1 MCAVGGVASSVP
13 ILPLDFI
20 LVNPA
25 TNGAP
30 AIINSHRGLI
40 RRKSTPGSA
49 VAHVFGFSVHAAA
62 GARNNL
68 GAPYVAFVNRYRVLH
83 GKEAMQE
90 KSHTDCAAILQIADF
105 IASEEN
111 NT

>member
-1 MCAVGGVASSVP
+1 MDLELPPEHAAV
-13 ILPLDFI
+13 L
-20 LVNPA
+20 
-25 TNGAP
+25 T
-30 AIINSHRGLI
+30 
-40 RRKSTPGSA
+40 T
-49 VAHVFGFSVHAAA
+49 AA

-68 GAPYVAFVNRYRVLH
+68 GAPYAAFVNRYRVLH

-90 KSHTDCAAILQIADF
+90 KSHSDCAAILRIADF